1 MPDPLPSPA
10 LDAAPVD
17 LAWAAPHAGSAPHRY
32 GDRLTLHSQP
42 YALSLLARL
51 GHPQTRQP
59 EVGLLCARAFE
70 YLFTRIASLELPTVV
85 ERHPTRM
92 SRAHPEQGY
101 EGVVIDRSRRVVV
114 VDVAR
119 AGMVPAQLFYDRLNE
134 LMEPDNVRQDHL
146 FVGRTVDSGNR
157 VTGAGVTAAK
167 VGGTLEGAILFVPD
181 PMGATGGS
189 LLEALAHYERTGAGR
204 PVKVVCAHM
213 IVTPE
218 YVQRVLAARPDVHIH
233 ALRLDRGLSS
243 PAALGALPGEFP
255 DQERGLNDH
264 QYILPGA
271 GGLGEILNN
280 AWV

>member
-1 MPDPLPSPA
+1 MSHSDSVHRDSAYQTVHPGD
-10 LDAAPVD
+10 
-17 LAWAAPHAGSAPHRY
+17 APHAY
-32 GDRLTLHSQP
+32 GERLTLHSQP

-51 GHPQTRQP
+51 GSPQTRQP

-70 YLFTRIASLELPTVV
+70 YLFTRIVSLELPSVI

-92 SRAHPEQGY
+92 SRTHPDQAY
-101 EGVVIDRSRRVVV
+101 EGVVLDRAQKVVV

-119 AGMVPAQLFYDRLNE
+119 AGMVPAQIFYERLNE
-134 LMEPDNVRQDHL
+134 LLEPDNVRQDHL
-146 FVGRTVDSGNR
+146 FVGRAVDGQNR
-157 VTGAGVTAAK
+157 VTGASVTAAK
-167 VGGTLEGAILFVPD
+167 VGGPLDGAILIVPD

-189 LLEALAHYERTGAGR
+189 LLEALAHYERIGAGR
-204 PVKVVCAHM
+204 PLKVICAHL

-218 YVQRVLAARPDVHIH
+218 YVQRILKAGSAEGHPPIHIH

-243 PAALGALPGEFP
+243 SAALDSLPGSLPAE
-255 DQERGLNDH
+255 ESGLNDH